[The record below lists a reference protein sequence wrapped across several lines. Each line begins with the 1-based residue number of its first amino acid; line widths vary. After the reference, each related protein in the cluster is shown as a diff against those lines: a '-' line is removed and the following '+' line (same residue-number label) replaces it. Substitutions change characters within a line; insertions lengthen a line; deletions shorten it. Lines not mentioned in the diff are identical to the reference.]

1 MSILEVNHVQK
12 IYSTRFGGHK
22 APKYISWSHENRSQ
36 LVRIPAAVGEY
47 RRAELRSPDP
57 AANPYLAFALMILAG
72 LVVLGGLKRI
82 ALVAEKI
89 VPFMVILYII
99 GSIVI
104 LVTNFSQIGTVFSAI
119 FRGAFAMQAAGGGV
133 VGYGVKLAIEQGM
146 KRGVFSNEAGLG
158 SAAIAHAAADTKGP
172 VNQGL
177 YGIFEVFVDTIV
189 ICSLTALAIICS
201 GVQIEFGTKPG
212 SELIAEVRKT
222 SRTPVIVLSAKTDL
236 SDKVELLGLG
246 ADDYLTKPYQLEEL
260 WARILVQLRH
270 ASAAPVGELLRYKDW
285 VLNPEEM
292 TLTAAGQPV
301 NLTAHEFKIV
311 ELLAGRP
318 KRVFTKQQ
326 IYEAVWQEAYAVEDK
341 TITVHI
347 SNIRAKLR
355 PSGTDSYIQTVW
367 GIGFKLSEG

>member
-1 MSILEVNHVQK
+1 MPRILIVEDDTDINNSTAQYLRRQGCECVQAFSGTEGRLLWQAGE
-12 IYSTRFGGHK
+12 IDLL
-22 APKYISWSHENRSQ
+22 
-36 LVRIPAAVGEY
+36 LV
-47 RRAELRSPDP
+47 D
-57 AANPYLAFALMILAG
+57 LMLPG
-72 LVVLGGLKRI
+72 L
-82 ALVAEKI
+82 
-89 VPFMVILYII
+89 
-99 GSIVI
+99 S
-104 LVTNFSQIGTVFSAI
+104 
-119 FRGAFAMQAAGGGV
+119 
-133 VGYGVKLAIEQGM
+133 
-146 KRGVFSNEAGLG
+146 
-158 SAAIAHAAADTKGP
+158 
-172 VNQGL
+172 
-177 YGIFEVFVDTIV
+177 
-189 ICSLTALAIICS
+189 
-201 GVQIEFGTKPG
+201 G
-212 SELIAEVRKT
+212 SELIAEIRQ
-222 SRTPVIVLSAKTDL
+222 SSQTPVIVLSAKTEL

-270 ASAAPVGELLRYKDW
+270 ANAVPTEPSLRYRDW
-285 VLNPEEM
+285 VLNLEEM

-367 GIGFKLSEG
+367 GIGFKLAEDV